1 MQGATRHRRLVHQTD
16 KCVHMAPVRKREFDT
31 APLQRK
37 AEAAESVTKGRA
49 AGGQSVPYFAPGR
62 REEPPAKL
70 RYIRDGVGC
79 RDTVR
84 YFADLFSE

>member
-1 MQGATRHRRLVHQTD
+1 
-16 KCVHMAPVRKREFDT
+16 MAPVRKGEFDP
-31 APLQRK
+31 ASLQRK
-37 AEAAESVTKGRA
+37 AEASESVTKARA
-49 AGGQSVPYFAPGR
+49 AGGQSVPYFARGR
-62 REEPPAKL
+62 CEEPTAKL